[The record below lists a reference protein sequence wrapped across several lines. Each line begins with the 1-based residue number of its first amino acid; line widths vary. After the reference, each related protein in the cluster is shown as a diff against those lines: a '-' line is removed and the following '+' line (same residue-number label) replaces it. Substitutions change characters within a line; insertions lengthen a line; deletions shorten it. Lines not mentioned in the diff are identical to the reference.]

1 MSFLNGGNDSYN
13 MLIPY
18 SNNYNGYLGYRDA
31 RGGIGT
37 DANGF
42 KNGSTG
48 LAIDRSALAATRL
61 NAVSN
66 QPVGRYSVHPRLP
79 FLKQQFDS
87 VTSHL

>member
-1 MSFLNGGNDSYN
+1 MSFSNGGNDSYN

-48 LAIDRSALAATRL
+48 LAIDRSALAATGL

-66 QPVGRYSVHPRLP
+66 QPVGRYSSSSQVA
-79 FLKQQFDS
+79 FFKA
-87 VTSHL
+87 TI